1 MKTNLYLMLVLG
13 LSFNLVAQSNSQLL
27 ENYLGALKGSM
38 HGGSTSADIEKL
50 TDLYSDNITYEHP
63 KFGMQIQDKSEV
75 SKGLNAFLKSYG
87 GTIAD
92 VRLDL
97 SNQLV
102 GEQAIAIQ
110 FQIRFLTAD

>member
-1 MKTNLYLMLVLG
+1 MLVLG

-27 ENYLGALKGSM
+27 ENYLEALKGSM
-38 HGGSTSADIEKL
+38 HGGSTSADIERL
-50 TDLYSDNITYEHP
+50 TDLHSDNIIYEHP